1 MEAGGVMAKEK
12 RSGALNRRQ
21 QIAALVILI
30 VAGALLSNPGF
41 FPFLRDALR
50 LPTAA
55 TSTPLPTYTP
65 IPPLPTYTPFPTFTV
80 EPTDTPTNTATMT
93 NTSTATPTITRTVMP
108 TDTPTNTPT
117 YTALPPL
124 PTYTPYPTYTVP
136 PTSTPTNTATPIPVL
151 QYIQEMGQLVVIS
164 AEFARGDI
172 HVAVNDGACSHGA
185 DHVAEGVI
193 ETGIDFN
200 AIDED
205 NIERHFFTGDYTIEL
220 PPPVVTSCRMDYIRQ
235 YEGSFTLCGAN
246 WDTVRMLAQ
255 YQAMSDFISRI
266 EENRILE
273 RAENHASIIVG
284 SFVSGLTGR
293 NAQIVF
299 EPGDDEPTLPS
310 SCKPEIPEGWHF
322 DEASRAWSQSN

>member
-1 MEAGGVMAKEK
+1 MGYDRLTV
-12 RSGALNRRQ
+12 
-21 QIAALVILI
+21 VILVVFGI
-30 VAGALLSNPGF
+30 GAFFGANLLHLGGPLW
-41 FPFLRDALR
+41 PA
-50 LPTAA
+50 PTATA
-55 TSTPLPTYTP
+55 TATTYDAHHCQPTT
-65 IPPLPTYTPFPTFTV
+65 
-80 EPTDTPTNTATMT
+80 PTDTPTTTHQLPPTPPTHRLMTTAT
-93 NTSTATPTITRTVMP
+93 
-108 TDTPTNTPT
+108 
-117 YTALPPL
+117 
-124 PTYTPYPTYTVP
+124 
-136 PTSTPTNTATPIPVL
+136 PTSTPTATPTYTPTHTPTPIPVL

-299 EPGDDEPTLPS
+299 EPGDNEPTLPS